1 MRDGDRYTFWNK
13 LVIAEK
19 KAPLREGEILF
30 GEVAFPEEVLIVFRA
45 RIH

>member
-19 KAPLREGEILF
+19 KAPLGEGEILF
-30 GEVAFPEEVLIVFRA
+30 GEVAFPEEVLILFQVPIR
-45 RIH
+45 